1 MDDVLAIIMAG
12 GRGTRLS
19 VLTYERTKPAIPFA
33 GKYRIIDFALSNCV
47 NSGIHNV
54 AVLTQYQPRSLVEH
68 IGIGAPWGFATPD
81 RGIRLLQPYQVPE
94 EAREWYKGTADAVY
108 QNLEYIEEQETETVL
123 ILSGD
128 HIYVMNYNDMIE
140 LHQNTQADVT
150 LAVTR
155 FPEEELSQFGT
166 VMVDKTGLVTDFQ
179 EKVEKPKSNLVSMG
193 IYLFKKDILRRWLEE
208 DANRVDSEH
217 DFGRNLFPAMIGK
230 SKIIAYNFDGYWQ
243 DIGTVDAYW
252 QANMDLIEMS
262 PSPLF
267 DTDWSIRTP
276 EETSPA
282 SVISETA
289 EVVNSLVSNGCVIE
303 GRVEHSVLSPKVMVA
318 EGAVVKDSIIMDDS
332 IIGQGSLV
340 DYSILDKEVSV
351 EAGCHI
357 GFGDD
362 FTPNRKQPELLRR
375 GISIIGKRAKIP
387 LGMQIG
393 HNCVI
398 GCGVCE
404 DDFRASKIR
413 SGRTIMPR
421 RVTRT

>member
-1 MDDVLAIIMAG
+1 MDNVLAIIMAG
-12 GRGTRLS
+12 GRGARLS
-19 VLTYERTKPAIPFA
+19 VLTYRRTKPATPFA

-54 AVLTQYQPRSLVEH
+54 AVLTQYQPLSLTEH

-81 RGIRLLQPYQVPE
+81 RGIRLLQPYLVPE
-94 EAREWYKGTADAVY
+94 EDREWYKGTADAVY
-108 QNLEYIEEQETETVL
+108 QNLQYIEEQEAETVL

-128 HIYVMNYNDMIE
+128 HIYIMNYNDMIE

-155 FPEEELSQFGT
+155 FPEEKLSQFGT
-166 VMVDKTGLVTDFQ
+166 VVVDETGQVTDFH
-179 EKVEKPKSNLVSMG
+179 EKAEKPKSNLVSMG

-208 DANRVDSEH
+208 DAHRAASEH
-217 DFGRNLFPAMIGK
+217 DFGRDVFPAITGK
-230 SKIIAYNFDGYWQ
+230 SKIIAYNFDGYWR

-252 QANMDLIEMS
+252 QANLDLIEMS

-267 DTDWSIRTP
+267 NTDWPIRTL
-276 EETSPA
+276 EETNPA

-289 EVVNSLVSNGCVIE
+289 EVVSSLISNGCIIE

-318 EGAVVKDSIIMDDS
+318 EGAVVKNSIIMNDS

-340 DYSILDKEVSV
+340 DYSILDKEVLV

-362 FTPNRKQPELLRR
+362 FTPNRKQPQLLRN

-387 LGMQIG
+387 LGTKIG
-393 HNCVI
+393 RNCVI
-398 GCGVCE
+398 GCDVCE
-404 DDFRASKIR
+404 DDFHTSKIQ
-413 SGRTIMPR
+413 SGKTIMPGR
-421 RVTRT
+421 